1 MKRKLLVLA
10 VLVGICVFNLA
21 DRPPSAA
28 ASSYS
33 IPPGRSE
40 ACVPPPSAASTGFSP
55 AATPAVFEPSG
66 PIASSPA
73 LTFPLCSS
81 TYCPS
86 HQNSVCT
93 CPPGTVR
100 AGQPAPCDT
109 WRPDC
114 NAL

>member
-1 MKRKLLVLA
+1 MKRKLFVLV
-10 VLVGICVFNLA
+10 VMVGICTFHLA
-21 DRPPSAA
+21 DRPPSAT

-40 ACVPPPSAASTGFSP
+40 ACVPPLSAAGTGFSP
-55 AATPAVFEPSG
+55 AAAPAVSEPLGSM
-66 PIASSPA
+66 ASSPA
-73 LTFPLCSS
+73 LHFPLCGPS
-81 TYCPS
+81 YCPT